1 MAQKR
6 AIEIQADRVN
16 KTACPKCGNVVDGS
30 SVPPFST
37 LQCGKCQVR
46 FASPGRLGGFILLKE
61 LGRGQM
67 GVTYKAFEK
76 MLGRYVAI
84 KVMRAAL
91 GGDPKR
97 VKEFMAEGRALASLD
112 HPNAVRIYSI
122 GQEKGQPYIAMEL
135 VNGHSVGHHMGPSK
149 RLPEARALEIATG
162 VARALK
168 AATEMGLIHSDVKP
182 DNIVLDEK
190 GRAKLV
196 DFGIARF
203 GPGKLE
209 ADAAIGTPYYVAP
222 EQVQRG
228 SVDHRTDIYS
238 LGATLY
244 HMIAGKPPFPGTD
257 LQTVLNARLKKAAPS
272 LIKSCRGLHMETVH
286 VVAKMLQRD
295 PDRRYQNYDE
305 LLKDL
310 RRACWASGAELT
322 QEADDIPISL
332 ASKGHGST
340 FAKAMLVLLVILAAA
355 GVGAWAMFFRD
366 KAPPGGGSGTP
377 GGPKALVQ
385 VAAPVFSPKARKIAG
400 PTKINASC
408 DTPEAV
414 IHYTNNGDVPTRKS
428 MRWDRSIKIEPGT
441 TLRARAFLDG
451 MKDSEI
457 VEAVYERDSVVLKDV
472 VGLRHNAKSAL
483 AAADKID
490 KGQTL
495 GAEFAKCKR
504 QFDQA
509 EELYQKNAYADA
521 KNLYDQVIFISK
533 RMKTL
538 DSTRNSARKA
548 QQKCDAAIALIPDFS
563 AAPWKPVSDMSNSAK
578 AVFER
583 GDFLKAY
590 RLWGDVVKRIDERY
604 KSMLPNVRAS
614 YQRALA
620 AGDPELLKTHG
631 GNEWRIV
638 KSTAEQADQAAAA
651 GRFGQAVALYKRAE
665 HFVSSAVQTAKTAS
679 QGAKLNAAIKSVA
692 ALIAKGSYYKARAEM
707 RPLLKTAPNNSRL
720 VGFKKA
726 VDDAL
731 QIKISLQPGAKAE
744 RGGLVMKLSLVTPGK
759 FLMGSPKEEAGR
771 ESNETQHEV
780 EITKPYYIGQCEVS
794 RRQFEHFVKATK
806 YKPEAERDKRLP
818 GIVKLKNRL
827 TRATGRTWRDPGFA
841 QGGDHPVVCVTW
853 ADANAFCQ
861 WLTKRAGGMTISLPT
876 EAQWEYACRQGKQ
889 TRFSFGD
896 EATELCQ
903 YGNYADG
910 TSGLAVGLVRNSD
923 GKADTAP
930 VQSYKLVKG
939 PPRVY
944 DMHGNAAEW
953 CSDFYKIYPRGSDG
967 AGKSLVDPVGPPRG
981 AMRVVRGGSWASTPA
996 KCRSASRDRGGVKY
1010 SARVGFRV
1018 VASGKLPTS
1027 AQLDAA
1033 ARAAAEADSN
1043 WKPLTGMVGVGS
1055 WETKIQYRDLIVRR
1069 DGKELLRW
1077 RDTNRQKKRAGHGKW
1092 WFGRGTVEQRELGQG
1107 DFITFGETN
1116 WTDYTVSVKAKK
1128 TGGKEGFRV
1137 IIAHDAGGKG
1147 RNKCY
1152 LFNVGGKNNTKHCL
1166 EKHLPGKGPQYVK
1179 EVNGKVEQGKSYD
1192 IRVELAGRKI
1202 GCFLNNEL
1210 VFEHEASSK

>member
-1 MAQKR
+1 MAKKR

-84 KVMRAAL
+84 KVMRATL

-135 VNGHSVGHHMGPSK
+135 VNGQSVGHHMGPNKS
-149 RLPEARALEIATG
+149 LPEARALEIATG

-228 SVDHRTDIYS
+228 LVDHRTDIYS

-257 LQTVLNARLKKAAPS
+257 LQTVLNARLKKSAPS

-295 PDRRYQNYDE
+295 PDRRYQNYDD

-332 ASKGHGST
+332 ATKGHSSS
-340 FAKAMLVLLVILAAA
+340 FAKAALVLVVVLAAA

-366 KAPPGGGSGTP
+366 KGSSGGGPDTP
-377 GGPKALVQ
+377 GPTDVAQ
-385 VAAPVFSPKARKIAG
+385 VATPVFSPKARKIAG
-400 PTKINASC
+400 PTRINASC
-408 DTPEAV
+408 DTPKAV
-414 IHYTNNGDVPTRKS
+414 IHYTNNGDEPTRKS
-428 MRWDRSIKIEPGT
+428 MRWDRSIKVEPGT
-441 TLRARAFLDG
+441 TLRARAFLAD
-451 MKDSEI
+451 MKDSEM
-457 VEAVYERDSVVLKDV
+457 VEAVYDRDSVVLKDV

-483 AAADKID
+483 AAANRID

-495 GAEFAKCKR
+495 GAEFSKCNR
-504 QFDQA
+504 QFEQA
-509 EELYQKNAYADA
+509 EELYEKNAYAAA

-563 AAPWKPVSDMSNSAK
+563 AAAWKPVSDMSNSAK
-578 AVFER
+578 AVFQR

-590 RLWGDVVKRIDERY
+590 GLWGDVVKRIDERY
-604 KSMLPNVRAS
+604 KSMLPNVRKS

-620 AGDPELLKTHG
+620 AGDPELLKKHA
-631 GNEWRIV
+631 GNEFRIV
-638 KSTAEQADQAAAA
+638 ESTAKQADEAAKA

-665 HFVSSAVQTAKTAS
+665 NFVGSAVKTAKAAS
-679 QGAKLNAAIKSVA
+679 QGAELDASIKYVA
-692 ALIAKGSYYKARAEM
+692 DLIAKGHYYKAQSALV
-707 RPLLKTAPNNSRL
+707 PLLKTAGNNQRL
-720 VGFKKA
+720 VNFKKA
-726 VDDAL
+726 VDDSL
-731 QIKISLQPGAKAE
+731 EIKIPLQPGAKEE

-759 FLMGSPKEEAGR
+759 FQMGSPKEESGR
-771 ESNETQHEV
+771 DGNETLHEV

-794 RRQFEHFVKATK
+794 RRQFEHFLKATK
-806 YKPEAERDKRLP
+806 YKPSAERDKKLP

-827 TRATGRTWRDPGFA
+827 ARATGKTWRDPGFA

-853 ADANAFCQ
+853 EDANEFCK
-861 WLTKRAGGMTISLPT
+861 WMTKRAGGLTISLPT
-876 EAQWEYACRQGKQ
+876 EAQWEYACRQGQQ

-896 EATELCQ
+896 DATKLCQ

-910 TSGLAVGLVRNSD
+910 TSGFAVGAVRNSD
-923 GKADTAP
+923 GKGDTAP
-930 VQSYKLVKG
+930 VRSYKLVKS

-953 CSDFYKIYPRGSDG
+953 CSDYYGAYPRGSGG
-967 AGKSLVDPVGPPRG
+967 AAKSLVDPTGVRSGI
-981 AMRVVRGGSWASTPA
+981 MRVVRGGSWASSPA
-996 KCRSASRDRGGVKY
+996 KCRSARRDRGAVKY
-1010 SARVGFRV
+1010 SALVGFRV

-1033 ARAAAEADSN
+1033 VKSAAAADSN
-1043 WKPLTGMVGVGS
+1043 WKPLTGRVGVGS
-1055 WETKIQYRDLIVRR
+1055 WETKVQYRDLIVRR
-1069 DGKELLRW
+1069 DNKEILRW
-1077 RDTNRQKKRAGHGKW
+1077 RNPNRQKKTGHGRW
-1092 WFGRGTVEQRELGQG
+1092 WFVGSAVEQRELGRG
-1107 DFITFGETN
+1107 HFVTFGETN

-1137 IIAHDAGGKG
+1137 IVAHDGKNSG
-1147 RNKCY
+1147 RDKYY
-1152 LFNVGGKNNTKHCL
+1152 LFNVGGKNNTKHGI
-1166 EKHLPGKGPQYVK
+1166 EMHLPGKNPQYVK
-1179 EVNGKVEQGKSYD
+1179 EVNGKIEQGKSYD
-1192 IRVELAGRKI
+1192 IRVELAGRNI
-1202 GCFLNNEL
+1202 RCFLNNKLEC
-1210 VFEHEASSK
+1210 EYQASAK